1 LSTSTYV
8 QIEPTKKTRYP
19 VRGDH
24 LVNPALVYIINLA
37 ASAAL
42 WCIMGEIEVVD
53 STLRAT
59 RWMLASGKAS
69 LLCCLAAFA
78 AISLA
83 GCSTTKPPTEKIA
96 QADLDVRTAA
106 EAKAAD
112 FAPAELQKARE
123 KLARAKQAMSAQNY
137 DEARRLAESAQVDAE
152 LAEAKA
158 DTAILRR
165 AADQILR
172 RGYAPPTEAER
183 ESREPLTENPGK
195 E

>member
-1 LSTSTYV
+1 M
-8 QIEPTKKTRYP
+8 
-19 VRGDH
+19 D
-24 LVNPALVYIINLA
+24 
-37 ASAAL
+37 
-42 WCIMGEIEVVD
+42 EIEVVD
-53 STLRAT
+53 PTLRAT